1 MPPNISSQKGPK
13 PLLVQIPNL
22 GRIPTSVH
30 DPISV
35 RTWGP
40 FERLIAHCDCLCLG
54 QPVLQMSVHMVHL
67 FESLTGYSRCR
78 RREL

>member
-1 MPPNISSQKGPK
+1 M
-13 PLLVQIPNL
+13 QIPTLLTNL

-30 DPISV
+30 DQISV

-40 FERLIAHCDCLCLG
+40 FVRLIAHCDCLCLG
-54 QPVLQMSVHMVHL
+54 QPVLQMSVHL
-67 FESLTGYSRCR
+67 FKSLTGYSRCR